1 MTATAAGPARRVSPP
16 PRRTAWTVVVPL
28 LAAVVLGALAGFAAL
43 PVLLAALALVVGAAV
58 VLRLEWVALALVAV
72 SVFEDYAAHAGP
84 GVVKGLAV
92 LLVVAWLIRRC
103 RGRLHH
109 APRSPVLVAAL
120 AFVVVLLLAT
130 ALHNNG
136 AAGRDVLLRYAG
148 FLAVL
153 FVLAD
158 VLRGGLRPAR
168 LAQVYVVA
176 AAAAAVCGLLTFALG
191 ADRRVGGPI
200 GDPNDFAFF
209 LLPAVALGLAVRRT
223 TRRSWP
229 WDAATVVVLVAT
241 LGTLSRGALVGLS
254 VMAVLAVAAG
264 MIRLRGAVALV
275 AVVSMAAGLVA
286 VAFPGLVSVS
296 LQQKDFVAQQ
306 NVSERLD
313 LWTAAAEMTVT
324 HPVLGM
330 GPGAFALHHRDFTTS
345 LPDDINHP
353 LDVAHNTWLELS
365 SELGVLGFLAF
376 LAMLVVAF
384 AQAWSVWRRRR
395 DPVAAAVCVGLVGTA
410 ASATFV
416 TEQYYLPMW
425 LLCALA
431 VGVAAHA
438 DAREDDA

>member
-1 MTATAAGPARRVSPP
+1 MSATATGSTRRTAP

-28 LAAVVLGALAGFAAL
+28 AAALVLGALAGFAPF
-43 PVLLAALALVVGAAV
+43 PVLLGGLALVVGAAV

-72 SVFEDYAAHAGP
+72 SVFEDYVAHVGP
-84 GVVKGLAV
+84 GVVKGLAL
-92 LLVVAWLIRRC
+92 LLVVAWVIRRC
-103 RGRLHH
+103 QGRLHH

-136 AAGRDVLLRYAG
+136 AAGRDVLLRYVG
-148 FLAVL
+148 FLGVL

-158 VLRGGLRPAR
+158 ALRGGLRPVR
-168 LAQVYVVA
+168 LSQVYVVA
-176 AAAAAVCGLLTFALG
+176 STVAAGCGLLTFALG

-223 TRRSWP
+223 TRRAWP
-229 WDAATVVVLVAT
+229 WDVATVVVLVAT
-241 LGTLSRGALVGLS
+241 LGTLSRGALVGLA
-254 VMAVLAVAAG
+254 VMAVLAVGAG
-264 MIRLRGAVALV
+264 MVRLRGAVALV

-296 LQQKDFVAQQ
+296 LQQKDFVAAQ

-313 LWTAAAEMTVT
+313 LWTAAAQMTVE

-330 GPGAFALHHRDFTTS
+330 GPGAFALHHRDFLSS
-345 LPDDINHP
+345 LPDDVNHP

-376 LAMLVVAF
+376 VGMLAVAF

-395 DPVAAAVCVGLVGTA
+395 DPVAAAVCVALVGTA

-431 VGVAAHA
+431 VGVAAQTGTA
-438 DAREDDA
+438 EETR